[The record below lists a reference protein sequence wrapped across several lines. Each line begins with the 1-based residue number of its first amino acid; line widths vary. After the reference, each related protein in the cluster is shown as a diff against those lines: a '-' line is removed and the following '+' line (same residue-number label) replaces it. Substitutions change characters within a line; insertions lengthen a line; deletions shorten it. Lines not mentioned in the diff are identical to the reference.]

1 MAVRDATDGVG
12 SRQGVLSGVFV
23 AALGDKVEGG
33 VRLRGGKEV
42 AVEFTGYD
50 VRAGG
55 PWECIGGGSTETLKP
70 HILAKQ
76 LLPRPLRNIPVFT
89 NGREQRPSSHSEFAR
104 GLPSSIGR
112 PQRIP
117 QVWHVYWPQ
126 GILSGVLCG

>member
-12 SRQGVLSGVFV
+12 SRQGVLSGVVV

-33 VRLRGGKEV
+33 VGLRGGKEV

-89 NGREQRPSSHSEFAR
+89 NGRAAT
-104 GLPSSIGR
+104 I
-112 PQRIP
+112 
-117 QVWHVYWPQ
+117 
-126 GILSGVLCG
+126 